1 MKVSLGETR
10 VQLSE
15 HFGDATPGA
24 GVRMMWED
32 VEAFCAALN
41 AKGYRYSR
49 PKAGHMPWRG
59 GGSVGQGRL
68 DRGQFLLGIG
78 IGLVGG

>member
-1 MKVSLGETR
+1 MQVSLGEAR

-24 GVRMMWED
+24 GVRMMCED
-32 VEAFCAALN
+32 IGAFCAALN

-49 PKAGHMPWRG
+49 PKAGHMP
-59 GGSVGQGRL
+59 
-68 DRGQFLLGIG
+68 
-78 IGLVGG
+78 